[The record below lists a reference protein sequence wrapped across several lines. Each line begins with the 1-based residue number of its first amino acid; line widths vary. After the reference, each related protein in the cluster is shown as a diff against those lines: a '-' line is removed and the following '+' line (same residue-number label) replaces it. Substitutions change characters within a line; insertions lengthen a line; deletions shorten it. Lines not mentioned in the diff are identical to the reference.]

1 MSNSAILLGQK
12 LADSKLLLSTLKR
25 QISALKSHNFESD
38 LIQENTKLKQQVQHL
53 LAELNS
59 LELKNDKGDT
69 KIGKKIVATSE
80 STTIPAKNEAPSQPK
95 TQAAAPDR
103 VKKTAPPASEGP
115 IDVSRLD
122 FRIGRIV
129 EVSKHPD
136 GDSLYVEKVDLGE
149 NGAFRT
155 VVSGLVKHVTIEEMH
170 NKIAVFMC
178 NLKPAKIR
186 GIESQAM
193 IMCASGESKTE
204 ILAVPAGVVPGD
216 RVKAEGYADKEPD
229 EQLNPKKKIWE
240 QVKPDLRVDANG
252 FATYKGAKWFVGD
265 KGFVRAPTSVD
276 VQIS

>member
-1 MSNSAILLGQK
+1 
-12 LADSKLLLSTLKR
+12 
-25 QISALKSHNFESD
+25 
-38 LIQENTKLKQQVQHL
+38 
-53 LAELNS
+53 LNA

-69 KIGKKIVATSE
+69 KTVQKVAATPSE
-80 STTIPAKNEAPSQPK
+80 STAIPAKNEAPSQPK
-95 TQAAAPDR
+95 KQAVAADR
-103 VKKTAPPASEGP
+103 SKKTAPPPTEGP

-149 NGAFRT
+149 NGALRT
-155 VVSGLVKHVTIEEMH
+155 VVSGLVKHVPIEEMH

-193 IMCASGESKTE
+193 IMCASAETKTE

-216 RVKAEGYADKEPD
+216 KVKVEGYADKEPD

-240 QVKPDLRVDANG
+240 QLKPDLRVDASG

-265 KGFVRAPTSVD
+265 KGFVRAPSSVD